1 MSMNVNM
8 KSTLDIL
15 REQLRAARHE
25 YERLTHICQGAM
37 HYYVPDHVFV
47 ERQVAMGICTGI
59 GRCIEA
65 IMKTEEAL
73 ETTNPG

>member
-1 MSMNVNM
+1 
-8 KSTLDIL
+8 
-15 REQLRAARHE
+15 
-25 YERLTHICQGAM
+25 M